1 MSSGAAP
8 LASPSTLAGSLWPA
22 RDDARLSALRAA
34 VLMLFGTGLLALSAK
49 IQVPFYPVPMT
60 MQTLVVLV
68 IGAAYGW
75 RLGGATVGLYLV
87 EGLLGLPVF
96 AGAAAGPAYM
106 AGPTGGF
113 LIGFV
118 VAAMMTGYVAER
130 SRSLLVTVLAMAVA
144 HAVLLAFGF
153 AWLATLMPFAKAWA
167 VGVAPFLLGTA
178 VKIALAA
185 ALMQVAWN
193 ALRSR

>member
-1 MSSGAAP
+1 
-8 LASPSTLAGSLWPA
+8 
-22 RDDARLSALRAA
+22 
-34 VLMLFGTGLLALSAK
+34 
-49 IQVPFYPVPMT
+49 
-60 MQTLVVLV
+60 
-68 IGAAYGW
+68 
-75 RLGGATVGLYLV
+75 
-87 EGLLGLPVF
+87 
-96 AGAAAGPAYM
+96 M

-144 HAVLLAFGF
+144 HTVLLAFGF

-193 ALRSR
+193 ALRLR